1 VSYSPFSAYPFV
13 MLPINDP
20 LVTYIAARHIDATT
34 NTPATPAQI
43 LLKWAMQKVFLLSSG
58 SSSSGGSSG
67 SSRSGGSNGTSSSGS
82 SSGGGGG
89 RSGSSSSCGS
99 GGGGRSG
106 SSSSC
111 GSSGGSGG
119 SSSGGSGDSSSGR
132 CCCGSYSCSS
142 SGINCGSSSADVLRR
157 LRNQLERERCENPKY
172 LLPQILPTNS
182 NLKVC
187 MYVVFMY
194 GFYFLLLLLT
204 VCIYTTGQRQFL
216 LGQAD
221 IFRCGVFS
229 HLTIP
234 ASPYL
239 YLPIF

>member
-1 VSYSPFSAYPFV
+1 MVV
-13 MLPINDP
+13 I
-20 LVTYIAARHIDATT
+20 VVVVIVVVVVVRR
-34 NTPATPAQI
+34 
-43 LLKWAMQKVFLLSSG
+43 
-58 SSSSGGSSG
+58 SGGSSG
-67 SSRSGGSNGTSSSGS
+67 SGSGGRSSGGGSSSYSGGNSCCSYSCS
-82 SSGGGGG
+82 SSGGGSSGSGG
-89 RSGSSSSCGS
+89 RS
-99 GGGGRSG
+99 SG
-106 SSSSC
+106 SSY
-111 GSSGGSGG
+111 SGGNS
-119 SSSGGSGDSSSGR
+119 
-132 CCCGSYSCSS
+132 CCSYSCSS

-187 MYVVFMY
+187 MYIVFMY

>member
-1 VSYSPFSAYPFV
+1 

-20 LVTYIAARHIDATT
+20 LVSYIAARHIDPST

-58 SSSSGGSSG
+58 SNGTGSSG
-67 SSRSGGSNGTSSSGS
+67 SSRSGGSSS
-82 SSGGGGG
+82 
-89 RSGSSSSCGS
+89 
-99 GGGGRSG
+99 
-106 SSSSC
+106 
-111 GSSGGSGG
+111 GSGG
-119 SSSGGSGDSSSGR
+119 SSMSSGSSRSGGSSGSCCSYSGSSS
-132 CCCGSYSCSS
+132 CCSYSSSS
-142 SGINCGSSSADVLRR
+142 SGINSGSSSADVLRR
-157 LRNQLERERCENPKY
+157 LRNELECERCENPKY

-229 HLTIP
+229 HFTIP

-239 YLPIF
+239 YLLIF